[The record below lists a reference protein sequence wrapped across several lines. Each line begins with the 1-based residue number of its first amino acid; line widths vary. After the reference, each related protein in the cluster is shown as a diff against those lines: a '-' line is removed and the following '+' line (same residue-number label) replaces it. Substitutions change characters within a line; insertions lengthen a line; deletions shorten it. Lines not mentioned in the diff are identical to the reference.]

1 MQVDEAICKIRTS
14 DILVI
19 ELSLLPLFTV
29 IHEKVYIFFYF
40 LLPLATLMLSLTCF
54 QEDKSEVMT
63 PQGCSQDPGLSH
75 HLKMRLLVLPVIKY
89 NFMH

>member
-40 LLPLATLMLSLTCF
+40 LRPLATLMLSLTCF

-75 HLKMRLLVLPVIKY
+75 YLKMRLLVLPVIKC